1 MTPPVAKPRMVQL
14 PETNMFLTG
23 VDYNLTQPEHLSE
36 LKRQGVKKVFFLFP
50 TSQKQLD
57 ATGEFKEHPSDKMDL
72 MDLYRRFK
80 IDPLIATKLQENGI
94 QITSLL
100 RNPQNF
106 RSYESFEKE
115 AKQVKGKF
123 VIQCIHGRHASAAY
137 AMYHLAKSSPLN
149 YEQIRGIFARA
160 GFSGSDIVRMG
171 EFLACANVNV
181 IEMVAEKHKLLGAKQ
196 KSILRNLK
204 KIRKQERFTATGTGG
219 SNRIKS
225 SPLHKNHGR
234 H

>member
-1 MTPPVAKPRMVQL
+1 MVQPVNKPRLVAL
-14 PETNMFLTG
+14 PETDIFLTG
-23 VDYNLTQPEHLSE
+23 IDYNLTQSEHMAE

-57 ATGEFKEHPSDKMDL
+57 ATGEFKEHPSDKMDI

-80 IDPLIATKLQENGI
+80 IDPLIATKLQKNGI

-106 RSYESFEKE
+106 RNYESFEKE
-115 AKQVKGKF
+115 AKEVKGKF

-137 AMYHLAKSSPLN
+137 AMYHLAKSSPLS
-149 YEQIRGIFARA
+149 YEQIRNIFGRA
-160 GFSGSDIVRMG
+160 GFSGSDIIRMG
-171 EFLACANVNV
+171 EFLACAKVNV
-181 IEMVAEKHKLLGAKQ
+181 VELIAEKQKTLAAGQ

-204 KIRKQERFTATGTGG
+204 KVKKHAKFTSQNGHGNKLKFNAM
-219 SNRIKS
+219 
-225 SPLHKNHGR
+225 HKNHGR